1 MDTSEELREALLNLE
16 DAKEREKQHKE
27 IAETLLAGLRVL
39 AFTENP
45 HDLFQGLLD
54 VIGRAL
60 DFEAAFIL
68 KMNGQGMLI
77 PESISD
83 DRFAKTVW
91 KPQAMFQR
99 VLDGESVAVF
109 DVGLVDEWRSQPKD
123 VRDSVRSALHFS
135 IGTPKQKAMFIFT
148 HSDHGHFSR
157 NHLTLARRF
166 SMLASQAFQKLE
178 TERRFSDLKSKLE
191 AEAKLAELNRKLV
204 ESEKKLAS
212 AKKMEALGLLAGGVA
227 HEFNNVLAIIM
238 GNAELALDDV
248 PDWNPA
254 KESLKEIRTASFRAK
269 DVVGQIL
276 SFARKTMTAMKPMEI
291 NTTVRESLKLMRAS
305 IPTMIDIQQNISS
318 EPHIILGDPTEIHQ
332 IVINLCT
339 NAAHAM
345 KETGGV
351 LEVGISKV
359 PLDEKTASRYE
370 GFSTG
375 DFVKLTVRDTGQGI
389 PPDVLEKVFEPYFT
403 TKEFGA
409 GSGMGLAVV
418 HGLVK
423 KCKGDIN
430 IESAVGEGTT
440 VEVLFP
446 KTEEAPTLTKK
457 EDQLPTGNERILLV
471 DDDPSI
477 VTMIR
482 QMLERLGYNVK
493 GMTDSP
499 ATFEQF
505 KSAPNDFDLVI
516 TDMAMPNMS
525 GDNLAAELIKV
536 RSDIPILLCTG
547 HSDTV
552 DEKKAKQ
559 IGIKGFAMKPLDM
572 GKLAKA
578 VRAALDDG

>member
-1 MDTSEELREALLNLE
+1 MTASN
-16 DAKEREKQHKE
+16 
-27 IAETLLAGLRVL
+27 
-39 AFTENP
+39 F
-45 HDLFQGLLD
+45 GLL
-54 VIGRAL
+54 
-60 DFEAAFIL
+60 
-68 KMNGQGMLI
+68 
-77 PESISD
+77 S
-83 DRFAKTVW
+83 
-91 KPQAMFQR
+91 
-99 VLDGESVAVF
+99 
-109 DVGLVDEWRSQPKD
+109 
-123 VRDSVRSALHFS
+123 
-135 IGTPKQKAMFIFT
+135 
-148 HSDHGHFSR
+148 
-157 NHLTLARRF
+157 
-166 SMLASQAFQKLE
+166 
-178 TERRFSDLKSKLE
+178 
-191 AEAKLAELNRKLV
+191 
-204 ESEKKLAS
+204 
-212 AKKMEALGLLAGGVA
+212 
-227 HEFNNVLAIIM
+227 
-238 GNAELALDDV
+238 
-248 PDWNPA
+248 
-254 KESLKEIRTASFRAK
+254 
-269 DVVGQIL
+269 
-276 SFARKTMTAMKPMEI
+276 
-291 NTTVRESLKLMRAS
+291 
-305 IPTMIDIQQNISS
+305 SS